1 MRRHE
6 TESEFLYHT
15 HCPVCGSHDALSVYS
30 DGHTYCFSC
39 ATWTPAA
46 GDNAEY
52 RPANEGATS
61 MSSRLIPEGEYVAL
75 KKRCLDAETCQKYG
89 YTVGYYHGKP
99 VHIAPYYDQKG
110 QLCAQHL
117 RGENK
122 SFSWLGE
129 AKGVQL
135 FGQRLWRNNGGKML
149 VITEGEIDC
158 LSVSQAQG
166 NKWPVVS
173 IPSGAQGAQK
183 AIRDNLE
190 FVESYDKVVL
200 AFDNDEAGQKAA
212 QECAL
217 LLSPGKARICTFP
230 LKDAND
236 MLVAGQVREMIECL
250 WNAQT
255 WRPDGLISGE
265 DLWDDLIK
273 PPVEGYQTP
282 FPELNTVTHGLR
294 KGELTLFTAGSGI
307 GKSTLV
313 NEIGYKLM
321 MEDQLTLGVI
331 ALEENRKRTA
341 ERYAGIYLNKP
352 LHIDREG
359 VTEEQLKEA
368 YNNVL
373 ASGRFW
379 LYDHFGSSDIDV
391 LMSKIRY
398 MAVAIGVDFIIL
410 DHISIIVSGLDEV
423 EESERKL
430 IDKLMTRL
438 RSLIEETGIGVLA
451 IVHLKRPDKGKSFN
465 EGRQVSLTD
474 LRGSG
479 SLEQLSDTV
488 IALERNQADEE
499 EQNYAMLRVL
509 KNRTVGIVGE
519 CGLVKYDPDTGR
531 LYPASPFEEDEGYI
545 ADIDD
550 ANESGEDF

>member
-1 MRRHE
+1 MKRHE
-6 TESEFLYHT
+6 ETSEFLYHT
-15 HCPVCGSHDALSVYS
+15 HCPHCGSSDALSVYS

-39 ATWTPAA
+39 STWTP
-46 GDNAEY
+46 GPGSEHSYGNASGVSF
-52 RPANEGATS
+52 A
-61 MSSRLIPEGEYVAL
+61 MSSRLIPDGEYSSL
-75 KKRCLDAETCQKYG
+75 TKRCLDVETCRKFG
-89 YTVGYYHGKP
+89 YSLGHYHGKP
-99 VHIAPYYDQKG
+99 VQIAPYYDQKG
-110 QLCAQHL
+110 QLAAQHL
-117 RGENK
+117 RGPDK
-122 SFSWLGE
+122 AFSWLGE
-129 AKGVQL
+129 AHGVQL
-135 FGQRLWRNNGGKML
+135 FGQHLWRNIGGKML

-158 LSVSQAQG
+158 LSISQAQG

-173 IPSGAQGAQK
+173 IPSGAQGAAK

-190 FVESYDKVVL
+190 FVESFEKVIL
-200 AFDNDEAGQKAA
+200 AFDNDDAGKKAA

-217 LLSPGKARICTFP
+217 LLSPGKARICIFP

-236 MLVAGQVREMIECL
+236 MLKAGRVKEMIECL

-255 WRPDGLISGE
+255 WRPDGLINGV

-273 PPVEGYQTP
+273 PPVEGYMTP
-282 FPELNTVTHGLR
+282 YPELNTMTHGLR

-321 MEDQLTLGVI
+321 MEDGLTLGVI

-359 VTEEQLKEA
+359 VTEEKLKEA

-373 ASGRFW
+373 ANGKFW
-379 LYDHFGSSDIDV
+379 LYDHFGSTDLDV

-398 MAVAIGVDFIIL
+398 MAVALGVDFLIL
-410 DHISIIVSGLDEV
+410 DHISIVVSGLDE
-423 EESERKL
+423 EAESERKL

-438 RSLIEETGIGVLA
+438 RSLVEETGIGVLA
-451 IVHLKRPDKGKSFN
+451 VVHLKRPDKGKSFN

-488 IALERNQADEE
+488 IAMERNQADEE
-499 EQNYAMLRVL
+499 EQNFATLRVL
-509 KNRTVGIVGE
+509 KNRTIGLVGE
-519 CGLVKYDPDTGR
+519 CGYVLYDTATGR
-531 LYPASPFEEDEGYI
+531 LLPVSPFEKST
-545 ADIDD
+545 DIDE
-550 ANESGEDF
+550 NEDF